1 MSKYKVGDKFI
12 IELAEAYHVRPGE
25 TRAKGENI
33 AGGSPVTL
41 FRIKGFKAATWDD
54 AGLDKLVRVVDPEPE
69 ELPFEP
75 IRPKRGWR
83 QLMENP
89 GDLTEEE
96 LDRWN
101 RIQQIPEEVRM
112 MVDEEIKRIR
122 TQVMLL
128 EKNADILS
136 DYVNGY
142 PSERGLP
149 F

>member
-1 MSKYKVGDKFI
+1 MRVIDPK
-12 IELAEAYHVRPGE
+12 PG
-25 TRAKGENI
+25 
-33 AGGSPVTL
+33 
-41 FRIKGFKAATWDD
+41 
-54 AGLDKLVRVVDPEPE
+54 

-75 IRPKRGWR
+75 MRPKRGWR

-89 GDLTEEE
+89 NDLTEEE

-112 MVDEEIKRIR
+112 MVDDEIKRIR
-122 TQVMLL
+122 SQVMAL
-128 EKNADILS
+128 EKIADTLS

>member
-25 TRAKGENI
+25 ARAKGEDL

-54 AGLDKLVRVVDPEPE
+54 SGLDKLVRVIEPDPQ

-75 IRPKRGWR
+75 MRPIRGWR

-112 MVDEEIKRIR
+112 MVDNEIKRMKSQI
-122 TQVMLL
+122 VGL
-128 EKNADILS
+128 EKIVDTLS
-136 DYVNGY
+136 DYVNGFTK
-142 PSERGLP
+142 ED